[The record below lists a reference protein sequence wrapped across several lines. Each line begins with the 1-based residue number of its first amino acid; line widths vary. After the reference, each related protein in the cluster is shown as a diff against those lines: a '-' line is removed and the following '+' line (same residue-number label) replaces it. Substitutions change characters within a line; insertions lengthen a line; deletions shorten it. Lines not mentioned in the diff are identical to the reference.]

1 MRLTETGPEPATVG
15 PIRTAARFK
24 KSSLK
29 FWRTELAPEP
39 NRVLELD
46 QNRVLLGTSG
56 SDPNRQGHLPEPL
69 LQRVIEDPSG
79 PVLEVLSGQFC
90 RISFTKTPTR
100 WRSVSFWVR
109 TKVQNLLDAS
119 SQLMTEFYSI
129 GRPGF
134 WFCYVFSHFL
144 LFQSP
149 RFRLPE
155 PFLLT
160 RTI

>member
-1 MRLTETGPEPATVG
+1 MTETGPEPATVG
-15 PIRTAARFK
+15 LIRTAARFK

-56 SDPNRQGHLPEPL
+56 SDPNRQSHLPEPL

-79 PVLEVLSGQFC
+79 PVPEVLSGQFC
-90 RISFTKTPTR
+90 RTSFTKTPTQ

-109 TKVQNLLDAS
+109 TEVQIVLDAS
-119 SQLMTEFYSI
+119 SQLMTGFCST
-129 GRPGF
+129 GRPRFWF

-144 LFQSP
+144 LFQSSW
-149 RFRLPE
+149 FCLPE
-155 PFLLT
+155 PLLLT